1 MMTIPKPLSSGQAQT
16 YHKLEYTSATQSYYK
31 QGDEVKGEWQ
41 GRLATSFGLSGE
53 VTAEE
58 FSRLSEGQHPQTEAQ
73 IVRHRAAT
81 EYKNADGKTIKA
93 VEHRAGWDA
102 TFSAPKS
109 VSLTALVGGD
119 DRIREA
125 HSAAVTVALN
135 ELEKYTHARIG
146 GNNPAETTGK
156 FIAAKFEHDT
166 ARPVDGY
173 AAPQLHTHAVIF
185 NVTERTDGSTRALQE
200 RPFFESKQ
208 FATAVY
214 QSELMYWLRGLGYEI
229 EAGKS
234 GAPEIKGY
242 TQTYLDASSLRSH
255 QIKDEMEKKGVSGPR
270 AAQIA
275 AHSTRENKLTL
286 TREQVLD
293 AHRKVAVEHGNQ
305 PQQVVAEARE
315 RARIQEHNPDK
326 SARAKEAVTYAR
338 DSLFEREAVADE
350 RLIFR
355 DALRRG
361 MGETTYAE
369 VRSDFEARRELGD
382 FRSVEIRKYAS
393 GRSFT
398 TPETAVA
405 ERANIAYVVA
415 GRNAFEPLM
424 TAEKAQEQAA
434 SRSFL
439 NESQRRVIEEVLNST
454 DRIHG
459 LQGRA
464 GTGKTVALASIREGA
479 EKSGYTVEGFAPTSR
494 ASAELREAGI
504 HANTLQSF
512 LARSENH
519 PVASPELRH
528 LYMLDESSLAST
540 RQMRAFL
547 DKLKPNDRVLV
558 IGDTHQHQG
567 VNAGKP
573 FEQMQDA
580 GMRTS
585 QLNRIMRQK
594 DPELLKAV
602 EHLARNNTQQG
613 IAMLA
618 SQGRVTE
625 ISDKKERIAAIAK
638 DYAAQPDNTIVVSP
652 DNRSRQQINEA
663 VRAELL
669 QNGTLAEDGRQ
680 FHSLTHRSDMTGAD
694 RTWAARYNT
703 GDVLQYTSGSKAEG
717 IERDSFATVRTVD
730 ARANTLTVQLE
741 NGASVTY
748 DPRRLRG
755 VNVFRESE
763 REFATGD
770 RIQLNAT
777 YKELGLAN
785 RDLGTITAIENGSM
799 TVRMDGKAERTVS
812 FDTAE
817 FRQFDHGYAVTSHSS
832 QGLTAGRVLAHFDT
846 DSSHSLIN
854 TRLAYVAIS
863 RASDDARVYTNNAE
877 TLGQRLA
884 TDISK
889 TAAVDFRPP
898 SSTTQIQQAVNAFR
912 ENDPA
917 TGTTKLQE
925 QGRVH
930 EYANPEHRLA
940 AVALAYTA
948 QQDRAVVVAPDADE
962 RQELTQLIRDE
973 LRQQGQLAT
982 ESRTVPI
989 LVEQDFGNPRLAANY
1004 APGDEI
1010 HYKAGSP
1017 TEHGIANNSEATVL
1031 SVDARANTLTV
1042 ATRDGN
1048 EVSYNPALLKRQTA
1062 HSIVYREEQRDIA
1075 VGERIRFTDSDRK
1088 SHIRSGD
1095 FGTVQRIWDDNA
1107 LSVRLDNGKS
1117 VEWDASQG
1125 RHIEYGYAVETAP
1138 HATLDRA
1145 LVTGDASQL
1154 AQQQEALT
1162 RLSPQIRDLALYTS
1176 NSRQFAAEK
1185 AIAGVENVLMQ
1196 NAISLN
1202 IDELSQPSSAVREVG
1217 GFGIGLR

>member
-1 MMTIPKPLSSGQAQT
+1 MMTIPKALSSGQAQT
-16 YHKLEYTSATQSYYK
+16 YHKLEYTSAAQSYYK

-41 GRLATSFGLSGE
+41 GRLATSLGLSGE
-53 VTAEE
+53 VTAQE
-58 FSRLSEGQHPQTEAQ
+58 FSRLSEGQHPQTEVQ
-73 IVRHRAAT
+73 MVRHREAV
-81 EYKNADGKTIKA
+81 EYQTASGKTVKA

-119 DRIREA
+119 DRVREA
-125 HSAAVTVALN
+125 HAAAVTVALN

-146 GNNPAETTGK
+146 GNNPAENTGK
-156 FIAAKFEHDT
+156 FIVAKFEHDT

-185 NVTERTDGSTRALQE
+185 NVTERADGSTRALQE

-214 QSELMYWLRGLGYEI
+214 QSELMYRLRDLGYEI
-229 EAGKS
+229 EPGKS

-242 TQTYLDASSLRSH
+242 SQAYLDASSLRSQ
-255 QIKDEMEKKGVSGPR
+255 QIRDEMERSGVSGPR

-275 AHSTRENKLTL
+275 AHSTRDKKQTL
-286 TREQVLD
+286 TREEVLE
-293 AHRKVAVEHGNQ
+293 AHRNVAAEYGNQ
-305 PQQVVAEARE
+305 PRQVILEARE
-315 RARIQEHNPDK
+315 RAQTQERNPDR
-326 SARAKEAVTYAR
+326 ATRAKEAITYAR

-369 VRSDFEARRELGD
+369 VRAAFEARRQRGD
-382 FRSVEIRKYAS
+382 LRSVETAKYAS

-398 TPETAVA
+398 TPETMAA
-405 ERANIAYVVA
+405 ERANIAHVVA
-415 GRNAFEPLM
+415 GRNAVQPIM
-424 TAEKAQEQAA
+424 SAELAQDQAR
-434 SRSFL
+434 SRDFL
-439 NESQRRVIEEVLNST
+439 NDTQRRVIEEVLNST

-464 GTGKTVALASIREGA
+464 GSGKTTVLASIREGA

-494 ASAELREAGI
+494 ASAQLREVGI
-504 HANTLQSF
+504 DATTLQSF
-512 LARSENH
+512 LARGDNH
-519 PVASPELRH
+519 PSASPELRH

-547 DKLKPNDRVLV
+547 DKLNPNDRVLV
-558 IGDTHQHQG
+558 IGDTSQHQG
-567 VNAGKP
+567 VDAGKP

-585 QLNRIMRQK
+585 QLDQIMRQK
-594 DPELLKAV
+594 APELLKAV
-602 EHLARNNTQQG
+602 EQLAKNNTQQG
-613 IAMLA
+613 IDMLA
-618 SQGRVTE
+618 SQGRITE
-625 ISDKKERIAAIAK
+625 ITDRQERIAAIAR
-638 DYAAQPDNTIVVSP
+638 DYAMQPENTIVVSP
-652 DNRSRQQINEA
+652 DNRSRQQINETI
-663 VRAELL
+663 RAELL
-669 QNGTLAEDGRQ
+669 QKGVLSPEGQAFRT
-680 FHSLTHRSDMTGAD
+680 LTHRSDMTGAD
-694 RTWAARYNT
+694 RTWAARYNA
-703 GDVLQYTSGSKAEG
+703 GDVLQYTTGSKAEG

-730 ARANTLTVQLE
+730 ARANTLTVELA
-741 NGASVTY
+741 NGSNVTY

-755 VNVFRESE
+755 VQVFRETE

-770 RIQLNAT
+770 RIQMTSNNR
-777 YKELGLAN
+777 ELGVAN
-785 RDLGTITAIENGSM
+785 RDLGIITSIENGRMS
-799 TVRMDGKAERTVS
+799 VRMDGKAERTIS

-846 DSSHSLIN
+846 DGAHSLIN

-884 TDISK
+884 TNISK
-889 TAAVDFRPP
+889 TAAVDFRP
-898 SSTTQIQQAVNAFR
+898 SSSATEVRQAVAAFR
-912 ENDPA
+912 ANDPA
-917 TGTTKLQE
+917 TGTAKLQE

-930 EYANPEHRLA
+930 EYASSEHRLA

-948 QQDRAVVVAPDADE
+948 QEDRAVVIAPDAGE
-962 RQELTQLIRDE
+962 RRELTQLIRDE
-973 LRQQGQLAT
+973 LRQQGRLAE
-982 ESRTVPI
+982 ESRSVPV
-989 LVEQDFGNPRLAANY
+989 LVEQHFGNPRLAANY

-1010 HYKAGSP
+1010 HYKVGSP
-1017 TEHGIANNSEATVL
+1017 AEHGIADNSTATVL
-1031 SVDARANTLTV
+1031 SVDARANALTV

-1048 EVSYNPALLKRQTA
+1048 ETSYNPAFLKTQTA
-1062 HSIVYREEQRDIA
+1062 QSSVYREEQRDVA
-1075 VGERIRFTDSDRK
+1075 VGERVRFTDSDRDA
-1088 SHIRSGD
+1088 HVRVGN
-1095 FGTVQRIWDDNA
+1095 FATVERIGEDNA

-1117 VEWDASQG
+1117 TELDPDNA
-1125 RHIEYGYAVETAP
+1125 RHIEYGYAVDTAH
-1138 HATLDRA
+1138 HAAVDRV

-1154 AQQQEALT
+1154 AQQQEAFT
-1162 RLSPQIRDLALYTS
+1162 RLSPQIRELALYTS
-1176 NSRQFAAEK
+1176 DGRELAVQKTVPEAEIGVSRQDG
-1185 AIAGVENVLMQ
+1185 IASTLDIPSPSAPVLPVE
-1196 NAISLN
+1196 
-1202 IDELSQPSSAVREVG
+1202 ELG
-1217 GFGIGLR
+1217 MGL

>member
-1 MMTIPKPLSSGQAQT
+1 MMTIPKALSSGQAQT

-31 QGDEVKGEWQ
+31 QGNEVKGEWQ
-41 GRLATSFGLSGE
+41 GRLATSLGLSGE
-53 VTAEE
+53 VTALE

-73 IVRHRAAT
+73 MVRHRAAV
-81 EYKNADGKTIKA
+81 EYQNTNGKTVKA

-135 ELEKYTHARIG
+135 ELEKYTQARIG
-146 GNNPAETTGK
+146 GNHPAETTGK

-200 RPFFESKQ
+200 RPFFEGKQ

-214 QSELMYWLRGLGYEI
+214 QSELMYRLRGLGYEI

-242 TQTYLDASSLRSH
+242 TQQYLDASSLRSH
-255 QIKDEMEKKGVSGPR
+255 QIKDEMERKGVSGPR

-275 AHSTRENKLTL
+275 AHSTREKKQELMRDEVLT
-286 TREQVLD
+286 
-293 AHRKVAVEHGNQ
+293 AHRKVAVEYGHQ
-305 PQQVVAEARE
+305 PQQVVADARQ
-315 RARIQEHNPDK
+315 RAQTQEHNPDRN
-326 SARAKEAVTYAR
+326 ARAKEAVTYAR

-369 VRSDFEARRELGD
+369 VRVDFEARREHGD
-382 FRSVEIRKYAS
+382 FRPVETAKYAS

-398 TPETAVA
+398 TPETISA
-405 ERANIAYVVA
+405 ERANITHVLS
-415 GRNAFEPLM
+415 GRNAVEPMM

-439 NESQRRVIEEVLNST
+439 NDSQRRVIEEVLNST

-494 ASAELREAGI
+494 ASAQLREAGI
-504 HANTLQSF
+504 DANTLQSF
-512 LARSENH
+512 LARGEKHTSAN
-519 PVASPELRH
+519 PEPRH

-540 RQMRAFL
+540 RQMRSFL
-547 DKLKPNDRVLV
+547 DKLKPDDRVLL
-558 IGDTHQHQG
+558 IGDTSQHQG
-567 VNAGKP
+567 VDAGKP
-573 FEQMQDA
+573 FEQMQNA

-585 QLNRIMRQK
+585 QLDRIMRQK

-602 EHLARNNTQQG
+602 EHLAKNNTQQG
-613 IAMLA
+613 IDMLA
-618 SQGRVTE
+618 SQGRVNE
-625 ISDKKERIAAIAK
+625 IPDKQERIAAIAR
-638 DYAAQPDNTIVVSP
+638 DYAAQPDNTIIVSP
-652 DNRSRQQINEA
+652 DNRSRRQINEA

-669 QNGTLAEDGRQ
+669 QNGTLADNSQHLRT
-680 FHSLTHRSDMTGAD
+680 LTHRSDMTGAD
-694 RTWAARYNT
+694 RTWAARYAPGN
-703 GDVLQYTSGSKAEG
+703 VLQYTTGSKAEG
-717 IERDSFATVRTVD
+717 IERDSFATVRSVD
-730 ARANTLTVQLE
+730 ARANTLTVELA
-741 NGASVTY
+741 NGASVVY

-755 VNVFRESE
+755 VNVFRETE

-770 RIQLNAT
+770 RIQLTAP

-785 RDLGTITAIENGSM
+785 RDLGTITGIENGQMS
-799 TVRMDGKAERTVS
+799 VRIDGKAGRTVT
-812 FDTAE
+812 FDTAK

-877 TLGQRLA
+877 TLGVRLA

-889 TAAVDFRPP
+889 TAALDFRPP
-898 SSTTQIQQAVNAFR
+898 SSTTEIQQVVAAFR
-912 ENDPA
+912 ANNPA
-917 TGTTKLQE
+917 TGTTLLQE
-925 QGRVH
+925 QGCLH
-930 EYANPEHRLA
+930 EYASPEHRLA

-948 QQDRAVVVAPDADE
+948 QEDRAVIVAPNVDE

-973 LRQQGQLAT
+973 LRQQGRLAT
-982 ESRTVPI
+982 ESRSVSI
-989 LVEQDFGNPRLAANY
+989 LVEQDFGNPRFAANY

-1010 HYKAGSP
+1010 RYKAGSP
-1017 TEHGIANNSEATVL
+1017 VGHGIADNSTATVL
-1031 SVDARANTLTV
+1031 AVDARANTLTV

-1048 EVSYNPALLKRQTA
+1048 EVSYNPALLKKQTGR
-1062 HSIVYREEQRDIA
+1062 STVYREEQRDLA
-1075 VGERIRFTDSDRK
+1075 VGERIRLTDSDRDA
-1088 SHIRSGD
+1088 HIRSGD
-1095 FGTVQRIWDDNA
+1095 FATVERIGNDA
-1107 LSVRLDNGKS
+1107 TLSVRLDNGKS
-1117 VEWDASQG
+1117 VELDSDQA
-1125 RHIEYGYAVETAP
+1125 RHIEYGYVDETAQRAP
-1138 HATLDRA
+1138 VDRV

-1154 AQQQEALT
+1154 TQQQEALT
-1162 RLSPQIRDLALYTS
+1162 RLSPHIRDLTFYTS
-1176 NSRQFAAEK
+1176 NSQELAVKKSIPDAE
-1185 AIAGVENVLMQ
+1185 IVLVQNV
-1196 NAISLN
+1196 ISSN
-1202 IDELSQPSSAVREVG
+1202 IDSFSKPSGPQIESE
-1217 GFGIGLR
+1217 GFGLGL